1 MVKISILM
9 TSLCEVRGTT
19 GPGAN
24 KSKQEINCIGSEESG
39 RGAAAESIIAF
50 ESPLFFFFVPALL
63 TIGTCFLSTEQMRIC
78 PMSWR
83 HVLRSMHQT
92 FTFHLQL
99 IFFFWRGGV
108 KRARAVERI
117 QNSASVITKESLF
130 GTLPPQMARRLMFL
144 SRCVAFSLPSMGCVH
159 SHCLRSKIEG
169 ESCKLWMPP
178 RQRHNTAK
186 TICVDISVAPVR
198 LCVLLLEAS
207 ERRHAKQTNNA
218 GELV

>member
-1 MVKISILM
+1 MGGGPRLNQSSPLNRHSFFYPCIVNNRNLFSFDKVNENLSNVMV
-9 TSLCEVRGTT
+9 TC
-19 GPGAN
+19 P
-24 KSKQEINCIGSEESG
+24 EINASNIYLSS
-39 RGAAAESIIAF
+39 STY
-50 ESPLFFFFVPALL
+50 FFL
-63 TIGTCFLSTEQMRIC
+63 G
-78 PMSWR
+78 
-83 HVLRSMHQT
+83 
-92 FTFHLQL
+92 
-99 IFFFWRGGV
+99 GGV
-108 KRARAVERI
+108 KRERAKERI

-144 SRCVAFSLPSMGCVH
+144 SRCVAFSLPWMGCVH

-207 ERRHAKQTNNA
+207 EGQHVKQTNNA